1 MATRLMI
8 LQGFQKEM
16 SNLQFYRDRSIISQ
30 LPDELSCKM
39 REMGLIA
46 PDHYK
51 VRFCGFFSWSGT
63 TAVFLPVNS
72 ALTDNKELA
81 AHYLFQSLNRY
92 YSDKLTGIQDTD
104 GDTLIGGNL
113 IFTSISI
120 FEDYIT
126 NGLYVR
132 RHKIQSVNKGKTN
145 WSRTVS
151 RHMPFISNSSPVYLE
166 LESSQIKNISDSET
180 ARIHAAIIRDIKKKF
195 GVLINGEEIHFD
207 VNLEEMPV
215 PSGDQETQLAH
226 LNREL
231 SLSYSER
238 DINLIRLLKR
248 YIENIDG
255 MNNNILII
263 GTRHFQNVWESMLH
277 KVLLGEKAYN
287 QKLPVPYYLQNSKYH
302 EVAEKGQRTDIV
314 ISDKSNQRVAVVDA
328 KYYTA
333 LTPKDAP
340 GWPDLVKQFF
350 YEKAVKSTV
359 NNDVKVTT
367 HFVFPGVEQK
377 LISAHVGKRGQGGTD
392 LFIAELEYPVI
403 YCHYCEPISVM
414 KAYINHKILHEFK
427 KQIFEA

>member
-1 MATRLMI
+1 
-8 LQGFQKEM
+8 M
-16 SNLQFYRDRSIISQ
+16 SSLQFYRDRSIISQ

-46 PDHYK
+46 PDHYRI
-51 VRFCGFFSWSGT
+51 RFCGFFFCSGVT
-63 TAVFLPVNS
+63 SVFLPINS
-72 ALTDNKELA
+72 MLTGNKELA

-92 YSDKLTGIQDTD
+92 YSDKLTGIQDTS

-113 IFTSISI
+113 IFTSISL

-132 RHKIQSVNKGKTN
+132 RHKIHSVNKGKTN
-145 WSRTVS
+145 WSRTIS
-151 RHMPFISNSSPVYLE
+151 RHLPFISGSSPIYLD

-180 ARIHAAIIRDIKKKF
+180 ARIHAEIIRDIKKKF
-195 GVLINGEEIHFD
+195 GVLINGEDIHFD
-207 VNLEEMPV
+207 VNLEEMPA
-215 PSGDQETQLAH
+215 PSGDQKTQLGH

-238 DINLIRLLKR
+238 DINLIKLLKQ
-248 YIENIDG
+248 YIEN
-255 MNNNILII
+255 MNGKNNDTLII
-263 GTRHFQNVWESMLH
+263 GSRHFQNVWENMLH

-287 QKLPVPYYLQNSKYH
+287 QKLPVPYYLHSSKYH
-302 EVAEKGQRTDIV
+302 EVAEKGQRTDII
-314 ISDKSNQRVAVVDA
+314 ISDKLNQRVAVVDA

-359 NNDVKVTT
+359 NRDVKITT
-367 HFVFPGVEQK
+367 HFVFPGVEKK
-377 LISAHVGKRGQGGTD
+377 LISVHVGKRGQGDTHS
-392 LFIAELEYPVI
+392 FIEELEYPVI
-403 YCHYCEPISVM
+403 YCHYFDSIAVM
-414 KAYINHKILHEFK
+414 EAYIKHKVCYKFRA
-427 KQIFEA
+427 QIFEI

>member
-1 MATRLMI
+1 
-8 LQGFQKEM
+8 M
-16 SNLQFYRDRSIISQ
+16 SNLQFYRDRTIISQ
-30 LPDELSCKM
+30 LPNELSCKM

-51 VRFCGFFSWSGT
+51 VRFCGFFSCSGSIS
-63 TAVFLPVNS
+63 VFLPVNS
-72 ALTDNKELA
+72 AITDNEELV

-104 GDTLIGGNL
+104 GDTLIGGNV
-113 IFTSISI
+113 IFTSISL
-120 FEDYIT
+120 FEDYIK

-132 RHKIQSVNKGKTN
+132 RHKLRSVNKGKTN
-145 WSRTVS
+145 WSRTIS
-151 RHMPFISNSSPVYLE
+151 RHMPFISDSSPIYLDI
-166 LESSQIKNISDSET
+166 ESSQIKNISDSET
-180 ARIHAAIIRDIKKKF
+180 ARIQAEIIRDIKKRF
-195 GVLINGEEIHFD
+195 GVLINGEEIHSD
-207 VNLEEMPV
+207 VNLEDIPI
-215 PSGDQETQLAH
+215 PSGDKETQLAH

-238 DINLIRLLKR
+238 DINLIRLLKQ
-248 YIENIDG
+248 YIENMDG
-255 MNNNILII
+255 TNNNILII

-302 EVAEKGQRTDIV
+302 EVAEKGQRTDII
-314 ISDKSNQRVAVVDA
+314 ISDKFHQQIAVVDA
-328 KYYTA
+328 KYYSA

-359 NNDVKVTT
+359 NRDIKITT

-377 LISAHVGKRGQGGTD
+377 LISAHVGKRGQGDTHS
-392 LFIAELEYPVI
+392 FIGELEYPVI
-403 YCHYCEPISVM
+403 YCHYFDPIAVM
-414 KAYINHKILHEFK
+414 EAYIKHKICSEFR
-427 KQIFEA
+427 KQIFNV